1 MFCPECSEEIVVLD
15 LDYLEKEEFNL
26 MKRKFF
32 GNKVKIVLELWDE
45 KSSKQCFG
53 MSPELFE
60 YITAWV
66 HEFTE
71 LGVWF
76 AIKKVTHFPKEK
88 INVQL
93 PIPTDTYYPESHL
106 LSHIIT
112 ALCTMSIYSHK
123 GINELITPCEYEGIL
138 FRKKTK

>member
-1 MFCPECSEEIVVLD
+1 MVLNP
-15 LDYLEKEEFNL
+15 DYLEKEEFNL

-32 GNKVKIVLELWDE
+32 GNQVKMVLKLWNE
-45 KSSKQCFG
+45 KPSKQSFG

-60 YITAWV
+60 YIPAWV

-71 LGVWF
+71 LGVWL
-76 AIKKVTHFPKEK
+76 AIKKVTQFPKEK

-93 PIPTDTYYPESHL
+93 PIPTDTYYSESHL

-123 GINELITPCEYEGIL
+123 SFNELITPCEYEGIL
-138 FRKKTK
+138 FRKKI